1 MFLTPGAGRSVLQ
14 RRSSISNT
22 VQAGL
27 DGLTVLGV
35 AYWLVDYHIGE
46 LTAEYTIMI
55 LLLMGALAVIYDHY
69 AIYRSN
75 ANFTRKVYTLFK
87 AWTAT
92 FAFLF
97 ILGFLTKHSEQYS
110 RLLVG
115 QLFVAGYVSQ
125 LLLHLLMRALQGTIL
140 KHAHKPENAVIIGTG
155 RLANFLY
162 QKISSNPWLDTH
174 VVGCVK
180 IKAGESAATPAATQ
194 DAADDRAKY
203 LPLLGDINGLEELIE
218 LHSVRTVYFVTPLDT
233 AEVIEDL
240 YFKLLDKHITVHW
253 IPDIFS
259 LRLVNHSVREI
270 AGIPVITLSETPLTG
285 TRLLIKSLEDFLLS
299 ALILILISPVLLA
312 VAIAIKLDSQGPV
325 FFRQQRMGW
334 NGKIFRIWKF
344 RSMHVHQPENG
355 VVVQA
360 QKNDPR
366 VTRVGAFIRRT
377 SLDELP
383 QVFNVLM
390 GDMSLVGPRP
400 HAIQHDEEY
409 SRRIA
414 DYFAR
419 HNIKPGITGLA
430 QVRGY
435 RGETRDIEKMIQR
448 VESDIEYIN
457 NWSLALDLSILLR
470 TITVFTGKNA
480 Y

>member
-1 MFLTPGAGRSVLQ
+1 
-14 RRSSISNT
+14 
-22 VQAGL
+22 
-27 DGLTVLGV
+27 
-35 AYWLVDYHIGE
+35 
-46 LTAEYTIMI
+46 
-55 LLLMGALAVIYDHY
+55 
-69 AIYRSN
+69 
-75 ANFTRKVYTLFK
+75 
-87 AWTAT
+87 
-92 FAFLF
+92 
-97 ILGFLTKHSEQYS
+97 
-110 RLLVG
+110 
-115 QLFVAGYVSQ
+115 
-125 LLLHLLMRALQGTIL
+125 
-140 KHAHKPENAVIIGTG
+140 
-155 RLANFLY
+155 
-162 QKISSNPWLDTH
+162 
-174 VVGCVK
+174 
-180 IKAGESAATPAATQ
+180 
-194 DAADDRAKY
+194 
-203 LPLLGDINGLEELIE
+203 
-218 LHSVRTVYFVTPLDT
+218 
-233 AEVIEDL
+233 
-240 YFKLLDKHITVHW
+240 
-253 IPDIFS
+253 
-259 LRLVNHSVREI
+259 VREI

-285 TRLLIKSLEDFLLS
+285 TRLLIKSLEDFVLS
-299 ALILILISPVLLA
+299 ALILILISPILLA
-312 VAIAIKLDSQGPV
+312 VAIAIKLDSPGPV

-390 GDMSLVGPRP
+390 GEMSLVGPRP

-435 RGETRDIEKMIQR
+435 RGETRDIEQMIQR

-470 TITVFTGKNA
+470 TTTVFTGKNA

>member
-1 MFLTPGAGRSVLQ
+1 MA
-14 RRSSISNT
+14 
-22 VQAGL
+22 
-27 DGLTVLGV
+27 
-35 AYWLVDYHIGE
+35 
-46 LTAEYTIMI
+46 
-55 LLLMGALAVIYDHY
+55 
-69 AIYRSN
+69 
-75 ANFTRKVYTLFK
+75 
-87 AWTAT
+87 
-92 FAFLF
+92 
-97 ILGFLTKHSEQYS
+97 FLTKQSEQYS
-110 RLLVG
+110 RVLVG
-115 QLFVAGYVSQ
+115 QLFIAGYASQ

-140 KHAHKPENAVIIGTG
+140 KHAHKPDNAVIIGTG

-174 VVGCVK
+174 VVGCVQ
-180 IKAGESAATPAATQ
+180 IKASESAATPANTPAVMQ
-194 DAADDRAKY
+194 DAAVDPAKY
-203 LPLLGDINGLEELIE
+203 PKLLGNINALEDLIE
-218 LHSVRTVYFVTPLDT
+218 SHDVRTVYFVTPLDS

-285 TRLLIKSLEDFLLS
+285 TRLLIKSLEDFVLS
-299 ALILILISPVLLA
+299 ALILILISPILLA
-312 VAIAIKLDSQGPV
+312 VAIAIKLDSPGPV

-390 GDMSLVGPRP
+390 GEMSLVGPRP

-435 RGETRDIEKMIQR
+435 RGETRDIEQMIQR

-470 TITVFTGKNA
+470 TTMVFTGKNA